1 MKGWMLSVSGP
12 DLATNQS
19 AQRRLVVVAAH
30 DSDEAFEG
38 ARAAVP
44 GGLPQL
50 VGPLTEDTIAALG
63 VTPGKGKVLSTF

>member
-1 MKGWMLSVSGP
+1 MKGWILLVSGP

-19 AQRRLVVVAAH
+19 AQRRLFAVAA
-30 DSDEAFEG
+30 DNSDGAFEA

-50 VGPLTEDTIAALG
+50 VGPLTEETVAALG
-63 VTPGKGKVLSTF
+63 VTPGKGRVLSIF